1 MIRARCS
8 VLGNIPGT
16 NMFESLCTCREAQE
30 FRNIKIIRYEESVYY
45 DEETFLEKLI
55 GRCYNLIIES
65 KRFISPDSFAG
76 ADPLVAADLEVV
88 KEHRS
93 RMIRAV
99 SRHGIA
105 DHVRWTWKRDIL
117 LNLILNDSLLFP
129 GHS

>member
-1 MIRARCS
+1 MGNSRPSFLYFRLINTIDNEYMNKISPMAGFEPRTS
-8 VLGNIPGT
+8 VVGSDRST
-16 NMFESLCTCREAQE
+16 NWAT
-30 FRNIKIIRYEESVYY
+30 
-45 DEETFLEKLI
+45 T
-55 GRCYNLIIES
+55 NLIIES

-76 ADPLVAADLEVV
+76 AEPLVAADLEVV

>member
-1 MIRARCS
+1 MGNSRPSFLYFRLINTIDNEYMNKISPMAGFEPRTS
-8 VLGNIPGT
+8 VVGSDRST
-16 NMFESLCTCREAQE
+16 NWAT
-30 FRNIKIIRYEESVYY
+30 
-45 DEETFLEKLI
+45 T
-55 GRCYNLIIES
+55 NLIIES

>member
-1 MIRARCS
+1 M
-8 VLGNIPGT
+8 GNSRPSFLYFRLINTIDNEYMNKISPMAG
-16 NMFESLCTCREAQE
+16 FEPRTYVVGSDRSTKWA
-30 FRNIKIIRYEESVYY
+30 
-45 DEETFLEKLI
+45 TT
-55 GRCYNLIIES
+55 NLIIES